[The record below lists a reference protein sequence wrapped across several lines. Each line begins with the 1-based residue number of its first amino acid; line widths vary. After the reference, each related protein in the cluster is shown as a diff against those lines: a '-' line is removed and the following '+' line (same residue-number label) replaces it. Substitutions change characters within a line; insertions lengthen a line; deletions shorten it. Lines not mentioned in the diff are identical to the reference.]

1 MYTEYYRLPETQ
13 YFHSSAPS
21 NQSLNQSGTQSAIQS
36 VSQPPSLSVRHQ
48 VSQSVCC
55 LGRVEAHRRGLCLSR
70 EAPDTTVAS
79 PGLLQWLSTQKPT
92 HWDNGTSSEWGCMA
106 ELRLPTCTLQEWTH
120 PPHTFTVPHHS
131 HPHHLLGTLKCTA
144 STHPALKCSKRRCL
158 PVLLTQE
165 GSWEILCSEN
175 I

>member
-92 HWDNGTSSEWGCMA
+92 HWDNGTSSVGV
-106 ELRLPTCTLQEWTH
+106 H
-120 PPHTFTVPHHS
+120 
-131 HPHHLLGTLKCTA
+131 G
-144 STHPALKCSKRRCL
+144 
-158 PVLLTQE
+158 
-165 GSWEILCSEN
+165 
-175 I
+175 